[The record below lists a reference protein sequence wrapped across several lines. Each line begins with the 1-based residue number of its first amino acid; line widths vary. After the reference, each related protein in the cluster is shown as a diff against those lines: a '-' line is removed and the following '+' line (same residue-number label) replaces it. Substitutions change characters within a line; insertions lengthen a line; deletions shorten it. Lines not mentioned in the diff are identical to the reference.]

1 MNIGICRVQKIPAPK
16 DIAGIQLHNRRE
28 RDHSNTN
35 PDIDR
40 ARSSENYSIIVKP
53 IGEGCKIL
61 SCCYGTLFGIGI
73 YPELSGRRITAIRPL
88 YWRQVSVR
96 SIPPEH
102 GLSAMKKKHRPR
114 FVPAQSRRLYMKTT
128 ARIPASKAQWIRHR
142 LSSLHTAPVGT
153 TSRSWWR
160 RQRR

>member
-61 SCCYGTLFGIGI
+61 SCFGKGLQDTGKS
-73 YPELSGRRITAIRPL
+73 YNGLLEKMLSDAAKCCLRLPVISLT
-88 YWRQVSVR
+88 
-96 SIPPEH
+96 SILIEE
-102 GLSAMKKKHRPR
+102 
-114 FVPAQSRRLYMKTT
+114 
-128 ARIPASKAQWIRHR
+128 R
-142 LSSLHTAPVGT
+142 LSLWSA
-153 TSRSWWR
+153 
-160 RQRR
+160 